1 MTHYDD
7 EVDAP
12 LTASTDR
19 GIGTVLVADDEGA
32 NRRLVRAMLE
42 AEGHIVL
49 DAANGQEV
57 LQVVADTPP
66 DVILLDVMMPVKS
79 GIEACHELK
88 NDPLTASI
96 PILLVTALDAR
107 EDRLLGMRAGA
118 NDFLIKPVDR
128 ADLVLR
134 VRNSVRMKHLYDGV
148 ASQYEQLRE
157 LEASRDA
164 LVHMIIH
171 DLRSPMA
178 GLSAYLQLLREEPL
192 TDDGTGYVR
201 ESLAIV
207 GRLHRMTGA
216 ALEVSRFEA
225 GKMPLA
231 PEEVDLADVIKEALE
246 LAGPEALPPRVI
258 VTPPPAPVR
267 VNCDRAVIGRV
278 FVNLLDHAIRVSPR
292 ARSVHIGYHA
302 VSDRVRVEV
311 SDEGPEIPEEVRL
324 AIFEN
329 FVQAG
334 AVARSRHTTGL
345 GLAFC
350 RLAVEAHGGEI
361 GVNSA
366 PDKGTTFWFHLPL
379 PPR

>member
-1 MTHYDD
+1 MAQHDD
-7 EVDAP
+7 MVPP
-12 LTASTDR
+12 LTSTADR

-49 DAANGQEV
+49 EASNGAEV
-57 LQVVADTPP
+57 LEVVAESPP

-88 NDPLTASI
+88 ASPRTASI

-118 NDFLIKPVDR
+118 NDFLVKPVDR

-134 VRNSVRMKHLYDGV
+134 VRNSVRMKHLYNDV
-148 ASQYEQLRE
+148 ARQFEQLRD

-192 TDDGTGYVR
+192 TTDGAEYVA

-216 ALEVSRFEA
+216 ALDVSRFEE

-231 PEEVDLADVIKEALE
+231 LEDVDVAHAIGDALE
-246 LAGPEALPPRVI
+246 LAGPEALPPRV
-258 VTPPPAPVR
+258 VVSAPATPVR
-267 VNCDRAVIGRV
+267 VKCDRAVLGRV
-278 FVNLLDHAIRVSPR
+278 FANLIDNALRVSPR
-292 ARSVHIGYHA
+292 DTTVRIHYLA
-302 VSDRVRVEV
+302 VADRLRVEV
-311 SDEGPEIPEEVRL
+311 SDDGPGIPEAGRL
-324 AIFEN
+324 SIFEK
-329 FVQAG
+329 FVTG
-334 AVARSRHTTGL
+334 AASRSRHTSGL

-350 RLAVEAHGGEI
+350 RLAVEAHGGDI
-361 GVNSA
+361 GVTSA
-366 PDKGTTFWFHLPL
+366 PGKGTTFWFQLPI
-379 PPR
+379 PQA

>member
-1 MTHYDD
+1 VAIVT
-7 EVDAP
+7 V
-12 LTASTDR
+12 
-19 GIGTVLVADDEGA
+19 TVLLVDDDPDLVEMIQKVLEEDGRFEVRTA
-32 NRRLVRAMLE
+32 NN
-42 AEGHIVL
+42 GF
-49 DAANGQEV
+49 DAGMMVKEYR
-57 LQVVADTPP
+57 P
-66 DVILLDVMMPVKS
+66 DLIILDVMLPDINGKEVCQRVRSDDSLDDVRIICIS
-79 GIEACHELK
+79 GMVEQDKVQELR
-88 NDPLTASI
+88 D
-96 PILLVTALDAR
+96 
-107 EDRLLGMRAGA
+107 AGA

-148 ASQYEQLRE
+148 ASQYAQLRE

-178 GLSAYLQLLREEPL
+178 GLSAYLQLLRDEPL

-231 PEEVDLADVIKEALE
+231 PEDVDLTDVIKEALE

-258 VTPPPAPVR
+258 VTPPPTPVR
-267 VNCDRAVIGRV
+267 VTCDRAVIGRV
-278 FVNLLDHAIRVSPR
+278 FVNLIDHAIRVSPR
-292 ARSVHIGYHA
+292 ARSVRIGYHA

-311 SDEGPEIPEEVRL
+311 SDEGPEIPEAVRL
-324 AIFEN
+324 SIFED

-334 AVARSRHTTGL
+334 AVARSRHTAGL

-361 GVNSA
+361 GVTSA
-366 PDKGTTFWFHLPL
+366 PDSGTTFWFHLPV
-379 PPR
+379 

>member
-1 MTHYDD
+1 MAQDA
-7 EVDAP
+7 EVAAAP

-19 GIGTVLVADDEGA
+19 GIGTVLVADDESA

-42 AEGHIVL
+42 AEGHLVLEAVDGAAVL
-49 DAANGQEV
+49 D
-57 LQVVADTPP
+57 VVAETPP
-66 DVILLDVMMPVKS
+66 DVILLDVMMPVKT

-88 NDPLTASI
+88 ANPVTASI

-157 LEASRDA
+157 LESSRDA

-192 TDDGTGYVR
+192 GEDGMGYVK

-216 ALEVSRFEA
+216 ALDVSRFEE
-225 GKMPLA
+225 GKMPLTI
-231 PEEVDLADVIKEALE
+231 EEIDLADAINDALE
-246 LAGPEALPPRVI
+246 LAGPEAQPPRV
-258 VTPPPAPVR
+258 VVAAPAVPVR
-267 VNCDRAVIGRV
+267 VKCDRAVIGRV
-278 FVNLLDHAIRVSPR
+278 FANLIDNAIRVSPR
-292 ARSVHIGYHA
+292 ETTVRVTYRTAA
-302 VSDRVRVEV
+302 DRVRVEV
-311 SDEGPEIPEEVRL
+311 ADEGPGIPEESRI
-324 AIFEN
+324 AIFEK

-334 AVARSRHTTGL
+334 GASRSRHTSGL

-350 RLAVEAHGGEI
+350 RLAIEAHGGEI
-361 GVNSA
+361 GVTA
-366 PDKGTTFWFHLPL
+366 PAGKGTLFWFHLPIT
-379 PPR
+379 PA

>member
-1 MTHYDD
+1 M
-7 EVDAP
+7 P
-12 LTASTDR
+12 LT
-19 GIGTVLVADDEGA
+19 
-32 NRRLVRAMLE
+32 
-42 AEGHIVL
+42 
-49 DAANGQEV
+49 
-57 LQVVADTPP
+57 P
-66 DVILLDVMMPVKS
+66 
-79 GIEACHELK
+79 
-88 NDPLTASI
+88 
-96 PILLVTALDAR
+96 
-107 EDRLLGMRAGA
+107 ED
-118 NDFLIKPVDR
+118 
-128 ADLVLR
+128 
-134 VRNSVRMKHLYDGV
+134 
-148 ASQYEQLRE
+148 
-157 LEASRDA
+157 
-164 LVHMIIH
+164 
-171 DLRSPMA
+171 
-178 GLSAYLQLLREEPL
+178 
-192 TDDGTGYVR
+192 
-201 ESLAIV
+201 
-207 GRLHRMTGA
+207 
-216 ALEVSRFEA
+216 
-225 GKMPLA
+225 
-231 PEEVDLADVIKEALE
+231 VDLADVITEALE